1 MSNKGKERKEETEI
15 EEVSGE
21 KRKYPSWNERING
34 CEHKISPKMKR
45 FILLFINKS
54 EGKTAADF
62 ARHFKVN
69 PSTIAM
75 WLSYPEVKKEIER
88 LQENNEARLMSLLES
103 QQDEIISGLVKMF
116 KDEKVNPETRR
127 KIAYNLL
134 SFGRVKDI
142 NTSGTLIQQTTAV
155 VNKYE
160 NLSEEE
166 LDEQIRELDE
176 LDRG

>member
-1 MSNKGKERKEETEI
+1 MSNKGKEREETEI

-34 CEHKISPKMKR
+34 QEHKLSPKIKR
-45 FILLFINKS
+45 FILLFVNKS
-54 EGKTAADF
+54 EGKTGEDF

-75 WLSYPEVKKEIER
+75 WLSYPAVKEEINR
-88 LQENNEARLMSLLES
+88 LLESNEARLMSMLES
-103 QQDEIISGLVKMF
+103 QQDEIIKGLLKIF

-127 KIAYNLL
+127 KIGYNLL
-134 SFGRVKDI
+134 SFGKI
-142 NTSGTLIQQTTAV
+142 NDVNTGGRTIVNQQQAIV
-155 VNKYE
+155 SPYE
-160 NLSEEE
+160 NMSEEDIE
-166 LDEQIRELDE
+166 RELAEIEE

>member
-1 MSNKGKERKEETEI
+1 MKSRESREETEI

-34 CEHKISPKMKR
+34 QEHKISPKIKR
-45 FILLFINKS
+45 FILLFVNKS
-54 EGKTAADF
+54 EGKTMADF
-62 ARHFKVN
+62 AKHFKVG

-75 WLSYPEVKKEIER
+75 WLSYPEVKLEISR
-88 LQENNEARLMSLLES
+88 LQENNEARLMSLLEL
-103 QQDEIISGLVKMF
+103 QQDEIIKGLVKIF

-134 SFGRVKDI
+134 SFGKMRDV
-142 NTSGTLIQQTTAV
+142 NVHGMTVVQQQAIV
-155 VNKYE
+155 SPYE
-160 NLSEEE
+160 NMSEEDIERE
-166 LDEQIRELDE
+166 LAALDE